1 MIEIHWTELKTNE
14 NKYLHGPCWPCPAFL
29 VCYPWFD
36 RYCCGCPLFHRTK
49 NVWVSLWLKLVKYHS
64 SWYVKVN
71 TIYSVQSCP
80 KKISSKILQDSERSD
95 TKFGMT
101 IKMLIAKRL
110 RLTNGKYGTMFS
122 TGIELNVVTTKYQTN
137 FLRS

>member
-1 MIEIHWTELKTNE
+1 M
-14 NKYLHGPCWPCPAFL
+14 
-29 VCYPWFD
+29 
-36 RYCCGCPLFHRTK
+36 
-49 NVWVSLWLKLVKYHS
+49 
-64 SWYVKVN
+64 
-71 TIYSVQSCP
+71 P

-122 TGIELNVVTTKYQTN
+122 TGIELNVLQNIKLTFHDVVPKLEIHY
-137 FLRS
+137 